1 MMPKPATRFLPP
13 ERSDRET
20 LQRQREHFTGSSPHR
35 ALLDAIPNA
44 LVVLNDRRQIVYA
57 NAEFRALSD
66 ESELDR
72 LLGRRVGEALHC
84 IHSRENGGC
93 GTNQFCTTCGAAH
106 AQLSAGLGRQSVQEC
121 QINRYLNGQG
131 PAGPS
136 RPLDLRVWASPLEL
150 DGEHFIIFAV
160 ADIAHEKRR
169 QALEH
174 IFFHDIANTAGN
186 IRGLAELIANAP
198 PSDAITTQFSRA
210 VERLLDEIE
219 AQRQLL
225 AAERGDLTVDSYP
238 IQSRQLLEELLR
250 FYAAH
255 PAATG
260 RHLRLADD
268 APIFTFQSDVTLL
281 GRVIGN
287 MIKNALEATRPGGT
301 VTLSCHQEEDAA
313 RFVVHNPGYM
323 PRSVQLQLFNR
334 SFSTKAPDRG
344 LGTYS
349 MKLLCERYL
358 GGRVAFTSTHED
370 GTTFT
375 AIVPLHPGAGAHSG
389 NGHGPPAHT
398 ALL

>member
-1 MMPKPATRFLPP
+1 MTSKPSTRFLPP
-13 ERSDRET
+13 ERSDQDT
-20 LQRQREHFTGSSPHR
+20 LERQRQLFTDSSPHR

-57 NAEFRALSD
+57 NSQFHALSNETD
-66 ESELDR
+66 LNE
-72 LLGRRVGEALHC
+72 LLGQRVGEALHC
-84 IHSRENGGC
+84 IHARDNGGC
-93 GTNQFCTTCGAAH
+93 GTTQFCTTCGAAH
-106 AQLSAGLGRQSVQEC
+106 AQLSASYGRQSVHEC
-121 QINRYLNGQG
+121 QINRYLNGQQPG
-131 PAGPS
+131 GPS
-136 RPLDLRVWASPLEL
+136 QPLDLRVWASPLEL
-150 DGEHFIIFAV
+150 NGESFTIFAV
-160 ADIAHEKRR
+160 TDISHEKRR

-198 PSDAITTQFSRA
+198 PSDAITSQFSRA
-210 VERLLDEIE
+210 IERLLDEIE

-225 AAERGDLTVDSYP
+225 AAERGNLTVNVYP
-238 IQSRQLLEELLR
+238 VQSQQLLQDLVK

-260 RHLRLADD
+260 RHLHVSDE
-268 APIFTFQSDVTLL
+268 APPFSFHSDVTLL

-301 VTLSCHQEEDAA
+301 VTLSACRQEDTAH
-313 RFVVHNPGYM
+313 FLVHNSGYM

-358 GGRVAFTSTHED
+358 DGRVDFTSTHED
-370 GTTFT
+370 GTSFE
-375 AIVPLHPGAGAHSG
+375 AIVPLHLDPDAASA
-389 NGHGPPAHT
+389 NGRHRLADTGP
-398 ALL
+398 L